1 MTWNPREILIG
12 FLQRAMK
19 QLLFLTV
26 AFGFS
31 TCGDQRSWPTVGCV
45 SSDTFYGKL
54 AKYQTY
60 INRAFTQFHQV
71 DRGIDMGETEGTTAS
86 KSGMSKHLKK
96 KCWSYVLVGQAP
108 HSLRTPRRI
117 EQWIVGNLPSPIFG
131 GLYPWV
137 PWISYGIS
145 TVGLSP
151 FGFLG
156 LNFEASM

>member
-60 INRAFTQFHQV
+60 INRAFTQFHQD
-71 DRGIDMGETEGTTAS
+71 DRGIDMGETEGTRAS

-96 KCWSYVLVGQAP
+96 KMLKLCVSWPGSTLFENPQKDRTMNRREFTKPYLWGTISMG
-108 HSLRTPRRI
+108 SLD
-117 EQWIVGNLPSPIFG
+117 IVWDFYSGTVPIWVFG
-131 GLYPWV
+131 
-137 PWISYGIS
+137 
-145 TVGLSP
+145 T
-151 FGFLG
+151 
-156 LNFEASM
+156 